1 MFVFAISGPG
11 FSEKQW
17 DARAVHLVFNKNT
30 LIMFASC
37 SSVTI
42 GGTEPPST
50 DHACFFRGMTGLVSF
65 LLLAAGPCASGN
77 AASSR
82 FKFSCPK
89 MSRLP
94 LRRVST
100 VLSNCPF
107 LLLPCLQVIII
118 FFFTRNQLQ
127 SWALQSFDERGP
139 RRRNRAWDKAILAE
153 TRFRDSAK
161 LCPHTRVK

>member
-127 SWALQSFDERGP
+127 SWALQSLTSEVRGEGTELGT
-139 RRRNRAWDKAILAE
+139 RLSLQKRGLGTARNCVHIL
-153 TRFRDSAK
+153 
-161 LCPHTRVK
+161 V